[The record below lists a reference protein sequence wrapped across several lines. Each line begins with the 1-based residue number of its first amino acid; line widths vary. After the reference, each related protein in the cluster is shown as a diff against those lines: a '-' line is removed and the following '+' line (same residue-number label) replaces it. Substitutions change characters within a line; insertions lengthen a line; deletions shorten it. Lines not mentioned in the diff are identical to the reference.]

1 MSLTA
6 AQIQSIGEAARENA
20 QAGAPAV
27 LEGAMLEE
35 LGIPAKDQG
44 FSLTGHVG
52 SATTSVVA
60 LLDATG
66 EILRLRTIPEQGL
79 TGYTP
84 GLATPVSWLLK
95 DKVHSVKHFVPR
107 GSDSSTVRL
116 GHSVHMALQTSR
128 IPTEM
133 VQGGAAHDAGDMQMI
148 RELRD
153 QLAPSEAQVPY
164 NKARRDEIVPVN
176 IGALCLLCELLQRGS
191 LRQDELG
198 KRKELLLVKA
208 KWRTESQ
215 RGGGSETQA
224 FNSVLCQIEFW
235 DAAVDAMVDVFRE
248 TRTHHL
254 RPHPYRSQ

>member
-44 FSLTGHVG
+44 FSLTGNVG

-79 TGYTP
+79 TGCTP

-107 GSDSSTVRL
+107 GSGSSTVRL

-133 VQGGAAHDAGDMQMI
+133 VQGGAAHDAEDMKMI

-153 QLAPSEAQVPY
+153 QLAPSTARVPY
-164 NKARRDEIVPVN
+164 NI
-176 IGALCLLCELLQRGS
+176 
-191 LRQDELG
+191 
-198 KRKELLLVKA
+198 
-208 KWRTESQ
+208 
-215 RGGGSETQA
+215 
-224 FNSVLCQIEFW
+224 
-235 DAAVDAMVDVFRE
+235 
-248 TRTHHL
+248 
-254 RPHPYRSQ
+254 